1 MGFDMTTQKYNRVSS
16 RSEQMKREL
25 IGLVIGASLLMTGM
39 AVLFSQVI
47 SADSHASVTFADV
60 PPDAVPASL
69 SQPLASP
76 PPPPSNLQA
85 NASHTATAMKLA
97 SLDVASDNTKVS
109 AAVASA
115 QMGNSASAP
124 QTADVAPAVSAE
136 SAQVAAGVP
145 SSDASGV
152 AVASSETNTPNTPP
166 EDPQAQQ
173 KPGRTGWIYAGQ
185 FANGK
190 WSEQGLKLGAEL
202 PASGGR
208 YVLTWGA
215 TVRDNPP
222 GKKSGSGAL
231 GKTIGNLAVG
241 DEVEVVQV
249 KKSGS
254 KGHVWLEVKM

>member
-1 MGFDMTTQKYNRVSS
+1 MTTQKYNRVSS

-25 IGLVIGASLLMTGM
+25 IGLVIGATLLMTGM

-47 SADSHASVTFADV
+47 SADSHASAMFADV

-76 PPPPSNLQA
+76 PPPPSILQA
-85 NASHTATAMKLA
+85 SASHTATAMELA
-97 SLDVASDNTKVS
+97 SLDVAADNTKVS

-115 QMGNSASAP
+115 QMGNSTPAP
-124 QTADVAPAVSAE
+124 QAADVAPAASAE
-136 SAQVAAGVP
+136 SAQVDAGAPPSDVSGAAP
-145 SSDASGV
+145 N
-152 AVASSETNTPNTPP
+152 ETNTPP
-166 EDPQAQQ
+166 EDHQTQQ